1 MITKEDVPV
10 LDSLFLPV
18 YTSTD
23 QITASVYL
31 VCSLASLALGAVIA
45 FAAGF
50 RSRQSKSFM
59 LALLLIPVIVQMV
72 IMLVND
78 NVGAGVAVMGAF
90 SLVRFRS
97 APGSAK
103 EIVSIFLAMAT
114 GLATAKGYIALAA
127 VFVIVIS
134 LIMIIS
140 TYVRF
145 KEKDDLVRELKI
157 TIPEDLN
164 YAHEFDDLF
173 DTYTK
178 RSKLLNVK
186 TTNMGSLYKLSYE
199 VELKSEDNVQS
210 FIDDL
215 RTRNGNLE
223 IAVLLPAVSEG
234 VL

>member
-1 MITKEDVPV
+1 M
-10 LDSLFLPV
+10 LDTFFQPIYS
-18 YTSTD
+18 ST
-23 QITASVYL
+23 TELTTSVYL
-31 VCSLASLALGAVIA
+31 ICTLVSLALGAVIA
-45 FAAGF
+45 WASGF
-50 RSRQSKSFM
+50 RSRQSKSFL
-59 LALLLIPVIVQMV
+59 LAIILIPAIVQIV

-114 GLATAKGYIALAA
+114 GLATAKGYLGLAA
-127 VFVIVIS
+127 VFVAAICIVMVLSNFIN
-134 LIMIIS
+134 L
-140 TYVRF
+140 
-145 KEKDDLVRELKI
+145 KERDDLQRELKI

-173 DTYTK
+173 EKHTK
-178 RSKLLNVK
+178 NSKLMNVK
-186 TTNMGSLYKLSYE
+186 TTNMGSLYKLSYS

-215 RTRNGNLE
+215 RCRNGNLE
-223 IAVLLPAVSEG
+223 ISMMVPALEDRVL
-234 VL
+234 

>member
-1 MITKEDVPV
+1 M
-10 LDSLFLPV
+10 LDSFFLPV

-23 QITASVYL
+23 QIIASVYL

-59 LALLLIPVIVQMV
+59 LALLLIPVIVQTV

>member
-1 MITKEDVPV
+1 
-10 LDSLFLPV
+10 
-18 YTSTD
+18 
-23 QITASVYL
+23 
-31 VCSLASLALGAVIA
+31 
-45 FAAGF
+45 
-50 RSRQSKSFM
+50 
-59 LALLLIPVIVQMV
+59 
-72 IMLVND
+72 
-78 NVGAGVAVMGAF
+78 
-90 SLVRFRS
+90 
-97 APGSAK
+97 
-103 EIVSIFLAMAT
+103 
-114 GLATAKGYIALAA
+114 
-127 VFVIVIS
+127 
-134 LIMIIS
+134 
-140 TYVRF
+140 
-145 KEKDDLVRELKI
+145 KDDLVRELKI

-215 RTRNGNLE
+215 HTRNGNLE

>member
-1 MITKEDVPV
+1 M

-59 LALLLIPVIVQMV
+59 LALLLIPVIVQTV

-145 KEKDDLVRELKI
+145 KEKNDLVRELKI